1 MIKNIIVLFV
11 ALAMFAG
18 CMVPMKVINSSP
30 RSITIQGVGH
40 GNKPIA
46 QNLAERECQKNGR
59 HAIHSPDNVRY
70 AIATFEQMG
79 FDSRPFIFA
88 VAFAASA
95 SFITPVGYQTNLMVY
110 GPGGYKFS
118 DFIRVGFPLA
128 ILFWVS
134 AIILLPMIWPV

>member
-1 MIKNIIVLFV
+1 MTKNIIVLFV

-59 HAIHSPDNVRY
+59 HA
-70 AIATFEQMG
+70 
-79 FDSRPFIFA
+79 FIDPTM
-88 VAFAASA
+88 SEM
-95 SFITPVGYQTNLMVY
+95 L
-110 GPGGYKFS
+110 
-118 DFIRVGFPLA
+118 
-128 ILFWVS
+128 
-134 AIILLPMIWPV
+134 